1 MLAEQ
6 IFATVHVMRKAE
18 HDVQHMFRN
27 TGIFDNDDDYE
38 QQFEHSPEE
47 VAQLQAEMAAFQK
60 QGLKI

>member
-6 IFATVHVMRKAE
+6 IFATVHVMRNAKY
-18 HDVQHMFRN
+18 DVQHMFRN

-60 QGLKI
+60 QGIKI